1 MSIAFNDESQLF
13 PPCRKNMEQL
23 GLFIFGQ
30 PGKLIVE
37 LSVIGFLMGTC
48 VAFFVVIGDLSPL
61 IVSKIFNLQH
71 YDHDSVRKFLI
82 ILITVT
88 TIVPLS
94 LQKSIESLAFVCK
107 ASIGFYLCLTL
118 KIVAESLTTFESDEH
133 WTTNLQLWQPSGII
147 QCIPIFSMAMSCQMQ
162 LFEVYEPG
170 SFDMIRR
177 TVNTATFICCAVYC
191 VIGFFG
197 YIAFSG
203 ETLSG
208 NVLMNL
214 RPSFV
219 NDAITFG
226 FILSIACSFPLVI
239 FPCRHAI
246 GSFLH
251 RTHLSSEFSS
261 YVPESKYH
269 PITFFIIFS
278 TMLLGIMTPS
288 VEVIISLVGSTI
300 GIVVCVIFPATCFV
314 KIMKRDSIEKRVA
327 QAMIIGGF
335 LIMILGTYSNLSA
348 FGNSNSGAH
357 LENRIIDKLMEHP
370 RDIGR
375 LKEEP
380 VKEELEALKPPEVKV
395 VDVKLSDDV
404 IKKDEQEILA
414 EKKSDLKEVQ
424 KELQEKNEEIQEL
437 MESKDHLERKME
449 IVMQKFEEIADKVDK
464 IEKKAADDNNVV
476 GKSLPKKSPNSSMEL
491 DNELKNLVKD
501 IKLAE
506 NDVKDKVA
514 EKKLEIPIEIAKLPE
529 VKANNLTITM
539 KNSSNIPAE
548 PQKAAIDPIVQM
560 MRNIEPQ
567 PAAERI
573 ANNDVKSNL
582 TAIPAQ
588 PAPVNKD
595 IKPAIDE
602 ETKNEMRRK
611 RDLKNV
617 NEKLNTSKVQSPAK
631 RDLRSIRTET

>member
-1 MSIAFNDESQLF
+1 
-13 PPCRKNMEQL
+13 MEQL
-23 GLFIFGQ
+23 GLYMFGP

-71 YDHDSVRKFLI
+71 YNHDSVRKFLI

-118 KIVAESLTTFESDEH
+118 KIVFESFKTFESDEH
-133 WTTNLQLWQPSGII
+133 WTTNLEIWRPAGII

-177 TVNTATFICCAVYC
+177 TVNTATFICCLVYC
-191 VIGFFG
+191 IIGFFG
-197 YIAFSG
+197 YVAFSS

-239 FPCRHAI
+239 FPCRNAI
-246 GSFLH
+246 ASFLH

-314 KIMKRDSIEKRVA
+314 KIMKRDSLEKRLA
-327 QAMIIGGF
+327 QAMIVGGF
-335 LIMILGTYSNLSA
+335 LVMILGTYANLEA
-348 FGNSNSGAH
+348 IGASNSGAH
-357 LENRIIDKLMEHP
+357 LENQIIEKLIEHP
-370 RDIGR
+370 RDISR
-375 LKEEP
+375 MQEQKMEP
-380 VKEELEALKPPEVKV
+380 PPVAKVIEL
-395 VDVKLSDDV
+395 KLSDEV
-404 IKKDEQEILA
+404 IKKEEQEILA
-414 EKKSDLKEVQ
+414 ENKEELKVVQ

-449 IVMQKFEEIADKVDK
+449 IVMQKFEEIAEKVDK
-464 IEKKAADDNNVV
+464 IEKKTADDETVV
-476 GKSLPKKSPNSSMEL
+476 AKNQPKSTNTSMEK
-491 DNELKNLVKD
+491 DVELKNLLKE

-506 NDVKDKVA
+506 NEVQIKDKVD
-514 EKKLEIPIEIAKLPE
+514 EKKPE
-529 VKANNLTITM
+529 VPVDADKKVVEDVKPNLTIISN
-539 KNSSNIPAE
+539 NSSNILPE
-548 PQKAAIDPIVQM
+548 PQKKAIDPIVQL
-560 MRNIEPQ
+560 MRNNEPVKLAGDNKQANLTAPKQ
-567 PAAERI
+567 PAANKEL
-573 ANNDVKSNL
+573 DK
-582 TAIPAQ
+582 
-588 PAPVNKD
+588 PAPGD
-595 IKPAIDE
+595 DE
-602 ETKNEMRRK
+602 IKNEMRRK
-611 RDLKNV
+611 REAN
-617 NEKLNTSKVQSPAK
+617 NNAKLNNSKVQPVLK
-631 RDLRSIRTET
+631 RELKSMKTET